1 MDLAQVGELAESLGV
16 TQRNVGDAVVNQGGH
31 GSKGGRLLTTSG
43 GGSGNEQTSELAV
56 ETTSLPLSTGS
67 IPEGL
72 PLGREVSVAG
82 GDADQK
88 GIVLG
93 QSGGV

>member
-1 MDLAQVGELAESLGV
+1 MDLAQVGELTEGLGV
-16 TQRNVGDAVVNQGGH
+16 TKRHVNHSVVSQGGH

-43 GGSGNEQTSELAV
+43 RGSGDEQTSELAV
-56 ETTSLPLSTGS
+56 ETTSLPLGTGS

-72 PLGREVSVAG
+72 PLSREVSVAG